1 MDGNLDFDIINCAKE
16 DVQSHSTMQSHS
28 TKNVLLIIIRTNIM
42 SEDVQPCSLRL
53 FYEGLKHCMDTCA
66 RFISENSTGKVEE
79 CKYCIEF
86 TAPVYCKLII
96 ISDGIVCVNYAKF
109 RRILKEHLDS
119 AVDAVGL
126 SRKKPKIK
134 FSYF

>member
-79 CKYCIEF
+79 CKYCIEMGNGQK
-86 TAPVYCKLII
+86 TGK
-96 ISDGIVCVNYAKF
+96 
-109 RRILKEHLDS
+109 
-119 AVDAVGL
+119 VGYPFL
-126 SRKKPKIK
+126 L
-134 FSYF
+134 FSSYIFLCIGCLNLA